1 MNDAEFLRDLARQL
15 REKSVEGGA
24 ERLERIADA
33 LVILAE
39 NADDFCAGCGEVI
52 TDHHVYDEDTGNWHH
67 ECWDDKEHWSTADG
81 C

>member
-1 MNDAEFLRDLARQL
+1 
-15 REKSVEGGA
+15 
-24 ERLERIADA
+24 
-33 LVILAE
+33 
-39 NADDFCAGCGEVI
+39 VI